1 MTPAQ
6 PGELMAHRVAKGRM
20 RHAARF
26 ADNFEEEKKEEPVGK
41 EPGTDCT
48 TRNSGTNLAGS
59 LKTDPV
65 WNLSLRENAK
75 DIAPNS
81 NQS

>member
-1 MTPAQ
+1 
-6 PGELMAHRVAKGRM
+6 MAHRVAKGRL

-41 EPGTDCT
+41 EPGTDYT

-59 LKTDPV
+59 LKTDSV
-65 WNLSLRENAK
+65 WNLSLRENAMC
-75 DIAPNS
+75 IARNS
-81 NQS
+81 D